1 MIRTATLLL
10 LTTTALATRAQNWT
24 VGLPVDMLLY
34 TQPFFGGCTPGTDY
48 TFNFPPSAVSGVDH
62 IIRVVNVEPPGATL
76 DLLPGLSGATA
87 GANMVV
93 DAAVMRNLTMA
104 PGTVSALLEFR
115 AVGIPSTEG
124 QSHPCNASPFWI
136 SNLMICPEGLIPNV
150 NDGCTVQAGIT
161 SIPELMADPVLQWP
175 SPANGQLLRLQNGL
189 QAEVVD
195 LHGRV
200 VAAQARSTGASS
212 LGLGHL
218 APGVHV
224 LRLISAD
231 GTATAQRFLIN
242 H

>member
-1 MIRTATLLL
+1 MTRITTLLL
-10 LTTTALATRAQNWT
+10 LASTTLATHAQNWT

-48 TFNFPPSAVSGVDH
+48 TFNFPPSVVSGVDH
-62 IIRVVNVEPPGATL
+62 VIRVVSVEPPGGTL
-76 DLLPGLSGATA
+76 DLVPGLTGATA
-87 GANMVV
+87 GAIMVV

-161 SIPELMADPVLQWP
+161 GLTEPLAEPVLQWP
-175 SPANGQLLRLQNGL
+175 SPANGQLLRVRNGL

-200 VAAQARSTGASS
+200 VAAHTGGAGTTS
-212 LGLGHL
+212 LALDHL

-224 LRLISAD
+224 LRSHAAN
-231 GTATAQRFLIN
+231 GTTTAQRFLLS